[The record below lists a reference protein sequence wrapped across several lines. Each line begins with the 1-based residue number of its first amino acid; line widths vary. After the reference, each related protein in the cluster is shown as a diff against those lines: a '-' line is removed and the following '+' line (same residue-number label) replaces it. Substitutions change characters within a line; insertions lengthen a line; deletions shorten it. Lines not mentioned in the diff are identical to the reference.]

1 MDIIDEDQP
10 DHPIEVGAPIR
21 PTLVERQREETREKL
36 ALFLVIA
43 LTLITILSLGLGV
56 GFPDRVSAI
65 KEILTMTLPGFF
77 GAFGTAVGFY
87 FGQKMIT
94 RRG

>member
-1 MDIIDEDQP
+1 MNTTDEDP
-10 DHPIEVGAPIR
+10 SAHLVEVGAPIM

-56 GFPDRVSAI
+56 AFPDRVSAI